1 MITHNSIIEHAV
13 VSIAQDPHLMDL
25 FVNLPEK
32 FLDYFSIESYAEN
45 LSKSMKEKFLSSN
58 KEVKNISFTI
68 ENFDLQLG
76 DFIFAFYKS
85 IRHNEPSWVVRLNN
99 DVKANIRIH
108 NPDYIN
114 IKPTC
119 LYNFSLAGDD
129 TGFYLSGCLKEKN
142 DIEKIKKALKSNL
155 QNFI

>member
-45 LSKSMKEKFLSSN
+45 LSNSMKEKLLSSN

-76 DFIFAFYKS
+76 DFIFVFHKS
-85 IRHNEPSWVVRLNN
+85 IRYNEPTWVVHL
-99 DVKANIRIH
+99 DGTKPNIRVH
-108 NPDYIN
+108 NSDYVD
-114 IKPTC
+114 IKPTL
-119 LYNFSLAGDD
+119 LYNFSLTGNN
-129 TGFYLSGCLKEKN
+129 TGFYLSSCLKEQD